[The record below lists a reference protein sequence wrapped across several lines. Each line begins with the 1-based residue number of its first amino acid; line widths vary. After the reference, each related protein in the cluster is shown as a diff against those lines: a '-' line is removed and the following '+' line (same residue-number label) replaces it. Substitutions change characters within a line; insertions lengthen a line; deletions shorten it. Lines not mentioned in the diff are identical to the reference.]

1 MKKYL
6 ARIIFEAETPLHVGS
21 GSSDLTLD
29 APINCDAN
37 GLPQINGSSLA
48 GILRSSFSDDEKIRE
63 KNFGFQKK
71 AAEEEGKGEGSR
83 LVVSNAHLI
92 YEGGRVVEGLITND
106 EITKSK
112 YLKAMQAYALPLRDH
127 CRINEKGAAKD
138 QGKFDNCVLP
148 KGVRFVC
155 ELELTENDKDLSAD
169 WENLLQV
176 VSSDTF
182 RVGGKVRSGL
192 GRLKVHECF
201 EKPFDFQNP
210 DAVKEY
216 LEHSSSFNKKTA
228 WKTELK
234 SGGKSDKYLCY
245 TLEIQPEDFFTFGS
259 GYGDEE
265 VDMTPKKEIVVK
277 WDGDTPDIS
286 EAKILVPASS
296 IKGAI
301 SHRTA
306 FYYNKLTGE
315 KLTGTNNKAV
325 RALFGYDKQKEAEF
339 KKPEVPADKQ
349 EKAESEK
356 QETPAGKVFFDDMII
371 EENVEEKVF
380 NHVSIDRFTGGAING
395 ALFDEKVCGNSVEV
409 EPDKFKPLEIEPLK
423 IYVKKSAFEGNV
435 NVREAFE
442 KALDDICNGM
452 LPLGGSTMRGHG
464 CFKGGWKKN

>member
-6 ARIIFEAETPLHVGS
+6 ARIVLEAETPLHVGS

-37 GLPQINGSSLA
+37 GLPQINGTSLA
-48 GILRSSFSDDEKIRE
+48 GVIRSHFKKDEEFINRI
-63 KNFGFQKK
+63 FGFQAKQDG
-71 AAEEEGKGEGSR
+71 AGSR

-92 YEGGRVVEGLITND
+92 YEKGKVVEGPIPNN
-106 EITKSK
+106 EITESE

-155 ELELTENDKDLSAD
+155 ELELTENDENLSAD
-169 WENLLQV
+169 WDKLLKV
-176 VSSDTF
+176 VCSDTF

-192 GRLKVHECF
+192 GRLKVHECL

-210 DAVKEY
+210 DDVEEY
-216 LEHSSSFNKKTA
+216 LAHSSSFKEKTA

-234 SGGKSDKYLCY
+234 SGGNSDKYFCY
-245 TLEIQPEDFFTFGS
+245 ILKIQPEDFFTFGS
-259 GYGDEE
+259 GYGDEI

-277 WDGDTPDIS
+277 WNGDTPEIS

-306 FYYNKLTGE
+306 FYYNKFTENYVENFKGE
-315 KLTGTNNKAV
+315 KDKPNEAV
-325 RALFGYDKQKEAEF
+325 KTLFGY
-339 KKPEVPADKQ
+339 Q
-349 EKAESEK
+349 EGNDVAV
-356 QETPAGKVFFDDMII
+356 GKVFFDDMII
-371 EENVEEKVF
+371 EENIDEKVF
-380 NHVSIDRFTGGAING
+380 DHVSIDRFTGGAING
-395 ALFDEKVCGNSVEV
+395 ALFDEKVCVNSVKV
-409 EPDKFKPLEIEPLK
+409 EPDKFEPLEFKPIK
-423 IYVKKSAFEGNV
+423 IYVEKSALSKEVDPDGNIKK
-435 NVREAFE
+435 AF
-442 KALDDICNGM
+442 KQALEDICTGM

-464 CFKGGWKKN
+464 CFTGTLEELEGNNE